1 MLEKIGI
8 LSGWLLPIL
17 AAVLA
22 WYCVEMV
29 AKPFVRFREIRRAC
43 EAILIKSV
51 FDIFITPNSLA
62 AKEYRAALDA
72 EIHKSRVGIINLGIE
87 LKALASAETLLVKAL
102 KFIGYD
108 PEFAA
113 LALFAIALTED
124 ADEDKREFSE
134 DMLRLSLRLPA
145 LKRPS
150 GKLPDLLKP

>member
-1 MLEKIGI
+1 MMEKFGI
-8 LSGWLLPIL
+8 LIGWLWPIL

-22 WYCVEMV
+22 WYCVEMI

-43 EAILIKSV
+43 EAILIKSA

-62 AKEYRAALDA
+62 AKEFRAALDA

-87 LKALASAETLLVKAL
+87 LKALSSAETLLVKVL

-113 LALFAIALTED
+113 MALFAIALTKD
-124 ADEDKREFSE
+124 DEDQREFSE
-134 DMLRLSLRLPA
+134 EMLRESLKLPV
-145 LKRPS
+145 LKNPS
-150 GKLPDLLKP
+150 GVFPDVIKP